1 MANKDDLKKKLT
13 PLEYHVTQE
22 AGTEAPFSGDLYDC
36 KLEGTYNCICCD
48 VNLFDSNSKFE
59 SWNRKRY

>member
-22 AGTEAPFSGDLYDC
+22 AGTEAPFQVIYMTVS
-36 KLEGTYNCICCD
+36 
-48 VNLFDSNSKFE
+48 
-59 SWNRKRY
+59 

>member
-22 AGTEAPFSGDLYDC
+22 AGTEAPFSGALHM
-36 KLEGTYNCICCD
+36 TA
-48 VNLFDSNSKFE
+48 S
-59 SWNRKRY
+59 